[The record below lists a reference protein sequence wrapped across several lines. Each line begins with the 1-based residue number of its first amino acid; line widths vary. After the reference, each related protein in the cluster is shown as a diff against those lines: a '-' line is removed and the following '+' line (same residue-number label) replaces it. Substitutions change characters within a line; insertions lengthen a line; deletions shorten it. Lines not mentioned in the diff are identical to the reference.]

1 MRYHTPCRVL
11 SAREE
16 LRDMNAL
23 RNGFAEASPYLRLF
37 ASALWMAWITIFYSG
52 DCVVV
57 PLGTAYA
64 TTSMAFPLST
74 IGIGFVLVVAAS
86 FPREAEA
93 LLGSRPVRILAAVL
107 AAAGTVGVGFAGALP
122 AWLLYL
128 SAVISGISTGVV
140 ALIAACIHAELDTKS
155 AIITSCLSL
164 IAGTLLYAFSTMCA
178 MYFSPGVVL
187 AVAAL
192 LPALGIALGSLP
204 GPQAAERGDDAALAL
219 SPSFWRI
226 IVFCGML
233 LFVMSSVRAYYP
245 QLIDSGD
252 FSVSR
257 GMVAAGLIICAALIA
272 CIAAVHPKTSSF
284 ARFFY
289 LLLVLPV
296 VALAPIAILGPGS
309 SVSGAV
315 GGIINGVVSM
325 VAWALL
331 ASISSRSGMS
341 PVRVFGFGYGVIALS
356 MVAGFTVGD
365 LFGEIIS
372 SQFNGLAGVLFLVV
386 FVGAAMLLVHRRDI
400 EASMTPTAAVLSEL
414 ESLSGEDAEAAA
426 PADVDVDAEGEN
438 AEVDEEADSP
448 EAPRPGKFRQ
458 RCLLIAEEYGLSA
471 RETEVFLLLAK
482 NKEARAIADEL
493 FVSFNTVRT
502 HIKNI
507 YMKLDVH
514 NRRELQDVID
524 SFAK

>member
-1 MRYHTPCRVL
+1 
-11 SAREE
+11 
-16 LRDMNAL
+16 MNAL